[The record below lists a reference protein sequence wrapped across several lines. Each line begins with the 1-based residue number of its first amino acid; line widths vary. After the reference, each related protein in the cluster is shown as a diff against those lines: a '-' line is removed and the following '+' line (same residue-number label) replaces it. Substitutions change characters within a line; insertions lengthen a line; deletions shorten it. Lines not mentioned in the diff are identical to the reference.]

1 MASGNQKE
9 FELAFKLSAQV
20 NGSLNSAFKG
30 AQSSLANM
38 QKQIQALNKAQG
50 DISAYQKQQQAVET
64 TKKKLEVL
72 QQQYDNIQKE
82 IKETGSYS
90 SDLENKLL
98 SKQQQIDKTK
108 ASLEQQTQKLNEN
121 GEALRKAGVDTNNL
135 TSESQRLEAEMKDL
149 KQQQE
154 EAADGAQ
161 NFGESGSEAMQAVAA
176 AIAAAGVAAALK
188 EIAEAYMECIR
199 VAGDFEET
207 LSTVEALSGASAQEM
222 GQLSELAKKMGA
234 ETQFTAQ
241 ESAEAMTYMGMAGWE
256 AQDMLS
262 GLDGVMQLAAA
273 SGEDLAMVSDI
284 VTDSL
289 TALNLTAADSAHF
302 SDVLAAAATS
312 SNTNVSLMG
321 ETFKYAASMAGTLGY
336 SAEDVAVAIGLM
348 ANSGIKGSMAGTAL
362 NSIFT
367 RLSTN
372 TKKSRDAIEAL
383 GVEFYNADGSA
394 RDFGDVMD
402 ELRIATANMTD
413 VQKTAFANTVAGM
426 NAQKG
431 FLTILNASEADYKK
445 LTNSINNCNGA
456 ASRMAAIKL
465 DNMNGQLKLAQ
476 SAWEGVTIAVGEQ
489 FTPAMSGLYKVGAKV
504 FGQMKEF
511 IEQNPALVKAVTAFI
526 AVIGIAT
533 AGLTAYA
540 AIVKV
545 VEALNLA
552 ALFTG
557 PAGAIML
564 AVAGV
569 AALTGAIIGFIEADH
584 QAVPTVDMLTEAA
597 QNWNAAMDEAK
608 KTQEEANT
616 TIGATASVA
625 GQYIDRL
632 EEIEA
637 ATGGNV
643 EGNIEYQNILELLV
657 RTVPELSEQINL
669 ETHSIEGGTAAL
681 REHIDAWKE
690 DAEAQARQEYLNGL
704 YDEAAAVRTE
714 AAENSIKLTAAQ
726 MKERTVTKQLEDAQ
740 ARMNKMWE
748 EAAVE
753 AERQN
758 REYGILVSAGD
769 VLGQEY
775 YDLQNEITQY
785 TQDLYDCQRTQK
797 NLTQAIEEDNKAV
810 AEAEAT
816 INEAEAAIKEMTAE
830 EQAAADAQ
838 AAIQEQVNMFN
849 NTIAETIA
857 VIDELAEAYD
867 EAYKAAF
874 DSING
879 QYALWD
885 SAAEVAAKDV
895 TDINAALESQSQYW
909 QQYND
914 NLKSLSER
922 TGEIQGLSAVIASFA
937 DGSQESVNAIA
948 GMASAS
954 DADLKEMV
962 ANWQE
967 VQREQDETAS
977 SIAELKT
984 NFTTTMDEL
993 GLELKA
999 DVEAM
1004 DMGAESKEAARKTIQ
1019 AYIDQAAGMESQVR
1033 AAYEKVANA
1042 AKSALASIP
1051 STAGATGGGSSGGG
1065 SSGGGSSSGNGY
1077 ASGTNSA
1084 EPGWAMVGEQG
1095 PEMMFMNGG
1104 EKVLTAA
1111 ETARAK
1117 EELSSSNAAM
1127 QAESAGGGAK
1137 EAAAAGGGISGG
1149 ITINNSPTI
1158 VVNGNQPGDLEAK
1171 LEANN
1176 QSLLQQIE
1184 AKLSGYSN
1192 ERRTAYA

>member
-1 MASGNQKE
+1 MGSSNQKE

-20 NGSLNSAFKG
+20 NGSLNSALKG

-38 QKQIQALNKAQG
+38 QKQIQTLNKAQS
-50 DISAYQKQQQAVET
+50 DISAYQKQQQAVDA

-98 SKQQQIDKTK
+98 SKQQQIEKTNT
-108 ASLEQQTQKLNEN
+108 SLEQQNQKL
-121 GEALRKAGVDTNNL
+121 GEYGEKLRNAGVDTNNL
-135 TSESQRLEAEMKDL
+135 TSESQRLESEMKDL
-149 KQQQE
+149 KQRQE
-154 EAADGAQ
+154 EAADSAE
-161 NFGESGSEAMQAVAA
+161 NYGETGSEAMQAVAA

-188 EIAEAYMECIR
+188 EIADAYMECIR
-199 VAGDFEET
+199 VAGDYEET

-222 GQLSELAKKMGA
+222 TQLSTLAKQMGA

-241 ESAEAMTYMGMAGWE
+241 ESAEAMTYMGMAGWQ
-256 AQDMLS
+256 ASDMLS

-289 TALNLTAADSAHF
+289 TALNLKASDSAHF

-372 TKKSRDAIEAL
+372 TKHSRDAIEAL

-394 RDFGDVMD
+394 RDFGAVMD
-402 ELRIATANMTD
+402 ELRVATQNMTD
-413 VQKTAFANTVAGM
+413 AQKTAFANTVAGT

-431 FLTILNASEADYKK
+431 FLTILNASEEDYKK

-504 FGQMKEF
+504 FSQMKEF

-569 AALTGAIIGFIEADH
+569 AALTAAIIGFIEADH
-584 QAVPTVDMLTEAA
+584 EAVPTVDMLTQAA
-597 QNWNAAMDEAK
+597 QNWNAAMEEAK
-608 KTQEEANT
+608 QTQEEANT
-616 TIGATASVA
+616 SIAATASVA
-625 GQYIDRL
+625 GIYVDRL

-643 EGNIEYQNILELLV
+643 SQNQEYHDILQLLV
-657 RTVPELSEQINL
+657 RTVPELADSIDL
-669 ETHSIEGGTAAL
+669 ETNSIEGGTAAL

-690 DAEAQARQEYLNGL
+690 NAETQARQEYMNSLM
-704 YDEAAAVRTE
+704 DEYGGVLME
-714 AAENSIKLTAAQ
+714 AEENQINLTAAKI
-726 MKERTVTKQLEDAQ
+726 KERDITKKLEDAQ
-740 ARMNKMWE
+740 AQMNKLWE
-748 EAAVE
+748 EASVE

-758 REYGILVSAGD
+758 REYGTLISAGD
-769 VLGQEY
+769 LMGQEY
-775 YDLQNEITQY
+775 YDLQNKISNYNQE
-785 TQDLYDCQRTQK
+785 LYDCQRTQK
-797 NLTQAIEEDNKAV
+797 NLTKAIEEDKTAV
-810 AEAEAT
+810 EEAKQTIDTAREA
-816 INEAEAAIKEMTAE
+816 INEMTAE
-830 EQAAADAQ
+830 EQEAAAQQ
-838 AAIQEQVNMFN
+838 AAIQEQINTFN
-849 NTIAETIA
+849 NTIAGTVA
-857 VIDELAEAYD
+857 VIDELAQAYD

-895 TDINAALESQSQYW
+895 TDINAALESQATYW

-954 DADLKEMV
+954 DADLKAMV

-967 VQREQDETAS
+967 VQKEQDEASS

-984 NFTTTMDEL
+984 NFTQTMDEL
-993 GLELKA
+993 GAELKA

-1004 DMGAESKEAARKTIQ
+1004 DLGAESKEAARKTIQ
-1019 AYIDQAAGMESQVR
+1019 SYIDQAASMESQVR
-1033 AAYEKVANA
+1033 AAYEKIANA

-1051 STAGATGGGSSGGG
+1051 SSAGAASGGG
-1065 SSGGGSSSGNGY
+1065 SSGSGIQHD
-1077 ASGTNSA
+1077 AHGTNSA
-1084 EPGWAMVGEQG
+1084 EPGLAMVGEQG
-1095 PEMMFMNGG
+1095 PELVMMNGG

-1111 ETARAK
+1111 QTARAK
-1117 EELSSSNAAM
+1117 EDLALGNAAI

-1137 EAAAAGGGISGG
+1137 EAVAAGSSSGG
-1149 ITINNSPTI
+1149 SVTVNSSPTI

-1171 LEANN
+1171 LEAYT
-1176 QSLLQQIE
+1176 QSLSQQIE
-1184 AKLSGYSN
+1184 AKLSGLNS